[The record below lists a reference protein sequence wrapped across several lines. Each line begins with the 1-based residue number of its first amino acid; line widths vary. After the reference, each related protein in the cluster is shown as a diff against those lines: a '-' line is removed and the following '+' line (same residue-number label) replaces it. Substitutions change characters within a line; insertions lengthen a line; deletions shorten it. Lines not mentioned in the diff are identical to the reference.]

1 MRSSKSRSLDGPSK
15 RKILIT
21 LGLILIVLTSFF
33 GGYFTQYALR
43 GTGEKVV
50 SDVMHIMDQVG
61 YVYDKETDTYVK
73 IEGNKIAQIIAGNFL
88 DGYSAYYTKEEY
100 EEILKNNKGEYSGFG
115 VSMTK
120 ENSTSQAQ
128 NTNVLYGVA
137 CNSPAYQAGLKKND
151 KIIKAQI
158 EGQEEVTISNG
169 KQLNEFF
176 DISSKDQNVTFT
188 IERQGLAQ
196 PIEITTSKQDY
207 TVCYVTYQDSEN
219 FVYFKQD
226 YDKKVVSVDNVLE
239 YINVTANPM
248 QSVFDPDK
256 NQPTDMGDD
265 VALITLSAFE
275 GDAAYQLGAAI
286 KYMLSVG
293 RTKLILDLCDNGGG
307 SMSVLKDVATY
318 LIYNYNNGNNRIAI
332 ATDKLDATTQEEFM
346 AQGARTTYYTA
357 YGRNFDTRIEE
368 ITVMANSNTASASEC
383 LIGAMI
389 WYGERPVPDGKEKNL
404 ERFDRSKL
412 VVIDDDGDGVY
423 ATYGKGIM
431 QTTYK
436 LSSGG
441 AIKLTTAKLVW
452 PDERTCIHRVGIKP
466 IDQEGIQYVDN
477 MQNTYQDGLN
487 RAVAILT
494 DGILPPV
501 E

>member
-120 ENSTSQAQ
+120 ENSTSQDQ

-176 DISSKDQNVTFT
+176 DVPSKDQNVTFT
-188 IERQGLAQ
+188 VERQGLAQ

-219 FVYFKQD
+219 FV
-226 YDKKVVSVDNVLE
+226 
-239 YINVTANPM
+239 
-248 QSVFDPDK
+248 
-256 NQPTDMGDD
+256 
-265 VALITLSAFE
+265 
-275 GDAAYQLGAAI
+275 
-286 KYMLSVG
+286 
-293 RTKLILDLCDNGGG
+293 
-307 SMSVLKDVATY
+307 
-318 LIYNYNNGNNRIAI
+318 
-332 ATDKLDATTQEEFM
+332 
-346 AQGARTTYYTA
+346 
-357 YGRNFDTRIEE
+357 
-368 ITVMANSNTASASEC
+368 
-383 LIGAMI
+383 
-389 WYGERPVPDGKEKNL
+389 
-404 ERFDRSKL
+404 
-412 VVIDDDGDGVY
+412 
-423 ATYGKGIM
+423 
-431 QTTYK
+431 
-436 LSSGG
+436 
-441 AIKLTTAKLVW
+441 
-452 PDERTCIHRVGIKP
+452 
-466 IDQEGIQYVDN
+466 
-477 MQNTYQDGLN
+477 
-487 RAVAILT
+487 
-494 DGILPPV
+494 
-501 E
+501 